1 MDGTRRRREGR
12 KARLR
17 RETLRVL
24 DRSDLEVVVGGVR
37 VVHKHDTGYV
47 NGRCDTR
54 YCLD

>member
-24 DRSDLEVVVGGVR
+24 DRTDLEVVVGGVH
-37 VVHKHDTGYV
+37 VAQKDKNYC
-47 NGRCDTR
+47 NGRGDSR
-54 YCLD
+54 YCLA